1 MTDQQRRRLVT
12 RKLQDL
18 QVLGWLRRGAAI
30 VVKFAAGHRHMYVC
44 VVLGT
49 LCSGLL
55 VALGVASWFAVGVF
69 VACLL
74 AGLIIEIKAEWNRAG
89 D

>member
-1 MTDQQRRRLVT
+1 MSDQQRRRLVT
-12 RKLQDL
+12 RKLKNLRVPNWL
-18 QVLGWLRRGAAI
+18 QRTAAT
-30 VVKFAAGHRHMYVC
+30 VVEFAATHRHMTVC

-49 LCSGLL
+49 ICAGML
-55 VALGVASWFAVGVF
+55 VALGVAGWFAVGVF
-69 VACLL
+69 VASLL